1 MERLMFNEW
10 EPLFHRPINQQ
21 NGSTT
26 YAGAPIESLTNL
38 WWSFPNKVMYRSDQ
52 SFNKFTRPLIE
63 KDPSLVEV
71 LKKNNF
77 VNPDGKIKWVSY
89 AFNNYGFRSDSW
101 LDNEKGAIFLGC
113 SDTYGVGNYLED
125 LWAHRVANHLGVK
138 MFNMGIPGGGVDQ
151 AYRVLKSHISTINAD
166 YVFLLTP
173 EITRRELFKDGYP
186 LLINVNAL
194 DTHLA
199 EDFKN
204 EKKLLDELRSV
215 YHKLYLQHHNSFINT
230 SMAIDAIK
238 YLCEKYNKKFIE
250 LKNPPYYPDETSAA
264 FEEEYKNN
272 TSVALDL
279 THRGRTFQHLLAKYF
294 IKKL

>member
-1 MERLMFNEW
+1 
-10 EPLFHRPINQQ
+10 
-21 NGSTT
+21 
-26 YAGAPIESLTNL
+26 
-38 WWSFPNKVMYRSDQ
+38 
-52 SFNKFTRPLIE
+52 
-63 KDPSLVEV
+63 
-71 LKKNNF
+71 
-77 VNPDGKIKWVSY
+77 
-89 AFNNYGFRSDSW
+89 
-101 LDNEKGAIFLGC
+101 
-113 SDTYGVGNYLED
+113 
-125 LWAHRVANHLGVK
+125 
-138 MFNMGIPGGGVDQ
+138 
-151 AYRVLKSHISTINAD
+151 
-166 YVFLLTP
+166 VFLLTP